1 MRNLLKIYIYNLE
14 IYLFLYILSN
24 YLYLWLLWIS
34 NVISWGA
41 SSKQEYLLWVVTCAN
56 FTALMKKCWF
66 TWNAIVLQMKKVAYS
81 YSYIS

>member
-56 FTALMKKCWF
+56 FTALMKKMLIYLKCYCI
-66 TWNAIVLQMKKVAYS
+66 TDEEGSL
-81 YSYIS
+81 